1 MAGTEPATKAPELR
15 EEDSVDVGARL
26 RSVRLMRGWSQ
37 RELAKR
43 AGVTNATISL
53 IEQGRVSPS
62 VGSLKKVL
70 DSIPMSLAEFFSLQ
84 LDDSPSVFFRAEDMP
99 DVGTGAVGH
108 RLLAAGHSNREMSIL
123 YETYPPG
130 GDTGPEMLS
139 HSGEEGGIVVSGQLE
154 VTVGAEVAVLGP
166 GDGYYFSSRRPHRF
180 RNPGDCDC
188 ILVSANTPP
197 CV

>member
-1 MAGTEPATKAPELR
+1 M
-15 EEDSVDVGARL
+15 DSVIQPPEARGGDDIG
-26 RSVRLMRGWSQ
+26 VRLKAVRKMHGLSQ

-70 DSIPMSLAEFFSLQ
+70 DGIPMSLAEFFTLQ
-84 LDDSPSVFFRAEDMP
+84 FDDNPQVFFRADEMP
-99 DVGTGAVGH
+99 NVGTGPIQY
-108 RLLAAGHSNREMSIL
+108 RLLGASNSKRDMSIL
-123 YETYPPG
+123 YEVYPPG
-130 GDTGPEMLS
+130 QDTGPELLS
-139 HSGEEGGIVVSGQLE
+139 HEGEEGGIVVAGQLE
-154 VTVGAEVAVLGP
+154 VTVGAETALLGP

-188 ILVSANTPP
+188 VLVSANSPP
-197 CV
+197 SV

>member
-1 MAGTEPATKAPELR
+1 MANMESVLQPPEAGNN
-15 EEDSVDVGARL
+15 DDVGARL
-26 RSVRLMRGWSQ
+26 KMVRKMHGWSQ

-70 DSIPMSLAEFFSLQ
+70 DGIPMSLAEFFTLQ
-84 LDDSPSVFFRAEDMP
+84 FDDKSQVFFRADEMP
-99 DVGTGAVGH
+99 NVGTGPIRY
-108 RLLAAGHSNREMSIL
+108 RLLGASNSSRDMSIL

-130 GDTGPEMLS
+130 EDTGPELLS
-139 HSGEEGGIVVSGQLE
+139 HEGEEGGILISGRLE
-154 VTVGAEVAVLGP
+154 VTVGGEVAVLGP
-166 GDGYYFSSRRPHRF
+166 GDGYYFNSRRPHRF

-188 ILVSANTPP
+188 VLVSANSPP
-197 CV
+197 SV

>member
-1 MAGTEPATKAPELR
+1 MAKMESVIQAPEVKGS
-15 EEDSVDVGARL
+15 DDVGARL
-26 RSVRLMRGWSQ
+26 KVVRKMHGWSQ

-70 DSIPMSLAEFFSLQ
+70 DGIPMSLAEFFTLQ
-84 LDDSPSVFFRAEDMP
+84 FDDNPQVFFRAEEMP
-99 DVGTGAVGH
+99 NVGTGPIQY
-108 RLLAAGHSNREMSIL
+108 RLLGASNSKRDMSIL
-123 YETYPPG
+123 YEVYPPG
-130 GDTGPEMLS
+130 QDTGPELLS
-139 HSGEEGGIVVSGQLE
+139 HEGEEGGIVVAGRLE
-154 VTVGAEVAVLGP
+154 VTVGAEVAILEP

-188 ILVSANTPP
+188 VLVSANSPP
-197 CV
+197 SV